1 MTAISI
7 ERNTEKF
14 NNLPT
19 DYQQAI
25 RMSDY
30 DNNLGLITK
39 EHKLHIDQSATLESL
54 LAKLIFGEIESKD
67 IISEM
72 EDKINISNTEALSI
86 AKEIDETIIRPIKS
100 NLQNIQ
106 TGLQKKEDGE

>member
-14 NNLPT
+14 NNLPA
-19 DYQQAI
+19 DYQQAV

-30 DNNLGLITK
+30 DNKLGLITK

-54 LAKLIFGEIESKD
+54 LARLIFGEIESED

-72 EDKINISNTEALSI
+72 EDKINISNTEALGI
-86 AKEIDETIIRPIKS
+86 AKEIDEIIIKPIKT